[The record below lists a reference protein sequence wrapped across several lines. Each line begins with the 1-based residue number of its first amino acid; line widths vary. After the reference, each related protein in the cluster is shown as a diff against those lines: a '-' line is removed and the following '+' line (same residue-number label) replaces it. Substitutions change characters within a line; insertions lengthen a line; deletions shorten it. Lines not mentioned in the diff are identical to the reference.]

1 MGAVISQLGFN
12 QAFLLALI
20 GIIAMLGLT
29 VVAVSGDSRDNHQ
42 NDYALPLAT
51 WPERKFCTEMVEAN
65 PKTLDV
71 EKQFRVAV
79 GLGSVA
85 RAMLKDDKP
94 RRRGG
99 QSDGNISQ
107 PIKARNVIS
116 CRYESQLFFVCTASC
131 VLVCRDHFV
140 QTSLYITWEFEQ
152 LWPDFSQ
159 SGLDNAPI
167 SVVCDLLAHIRMY
180 ASMLNDLKM
189 LTEEDVV
196 SFYNNNVIKYYN
208 GVLNKL
214 ALPDHKEQN
223 LTSPSKQVV
232 CGDNPSTSQDSSAD
246 VISVS
251 KASCP
256 SQRFACSLCQLRYS
270 SPKLRL
276 VSESTK
282 ENIILLSCLVMDNTI
297 EMDVAKKI
305 CKEICH
311 HGRLLCKNHFVQAAW
326 TLGDEVRQMW
336 SRFPVLGL
344 QRIPVQIQEDLL
356 KRIQML
362 ARTIRKD
369 IAVSLMDLWK
379 FYDFCQSI
387 YKNTK
392 DAASQKTVI
401 EGLENQ
407 HFSFSKYENP
417 CSLSSDDDEKPTSI
431 NEDEECSGEENVLHG
446 RKSPNV
452 GKKRILRNICLI
464 CHRSH
469 PRGEMRSSS
478 RTLDQFLILLSCM
491 IINHHMD
498 LEDAEHAYDQMSMKK
513 KYVCQRHYIQAAKY
527 MCVEVERN
535 TGMSITP
542 GCTKVPIE
550 TWKVIS
556 KSIKDYC
563 ELVDKSVPIFEENI
577 GRFYS
582 DCVTKYYVSGGWKTD
597 LEEQIRAPK
606 SQESN
611 NEDPLVASVS
621 ALIPTKE
628 GRLNDSGDQKP
639 NLEKS
644 ICTPKPS
651 TTPAT
656 SFGATFVKTGHDV
669 KGISYI
675 TRDEKVTNPT
685 DDIDASSRHTT
696 DDSPKPAGRWIIER
710 RYRKSPFTKI
720 RCYCGICGQ
729 IRLTENLHPVLSQP
743 RALVIISCLL
753 AQDITNVDDA
763 MRYYKEEVSI
773 RRYKHGI
780 CEEHLVE
787 AGAYLEAELKRLLG
801 PTPSRKLIEAPV
813 NVVQIIVDRLQL
825 FVDRIDKGTSLCDN
839 DIRLYLK
846 FYLNKYG
853 ENDDWKIRWEPDRK
867 NDCETVCEPS
877 RSGKTCIVI
886 RTKKPKN
893 ATSLSKP
900 SLTKASQ
907 RYTYKKLTVELE
919 PSRGERYKPKQKDV
933 NDVESIHSPVTGSSL
948 LETAVE
954 SLCTEYS
961 TGTEVMERTSECS
974 TVPSPSYGYAPASRA
989 VEPQTSEDEFS
1000 KLTCSLCGV
1009 IGLAMDFRP
1018 AATEPQYNIVLL
1030 SLLLMQS
1037 SMDNA
1042 RAIAWYNQTQRRQLM
1057 ICRSHYIKAAARL
1070 SMEIKREWGKFPEN
1084 GLAEVP
1090 ENIIYSMLTVIRLYR
1105 DFIDPKIDLERWHVN
1120 EFFDDCL
1127 NKYWKDFKW
1136 MPYKK
1141 RLRVQHT
1148 ESRDSNK
1155 TDNKGS
1161 AKENAK
1167 ESHINKFFDG
1177 CLDRYRTKSKRIPYK
1192 KESPMKF
1199 KWAPYKKE
1207 SLVQHAESR
1216 DSIKTEIEDYD
1227 EKEGMDNYGFRE
1239 LWEKLGNSSN
1249 VIPDSSNF
1257 DDCLPLFRTE
1267 EDVKPVVFDE
1277 VSAIDL
1283 IEGDGFHS
1291 TLTSRN
1297 LADHF
1302 VEDSP
1307 LIRNDEKSWIDTLMQ
1322 DDDNERNSIQS
1333 DQKDHIVLFDSS
1345 SLPSTS
1351 TAPEPHLDLNLQI
1364 KMEIEEDDIAM
1375 ENTAEDDISMQ
1386 DLDEDK
1392 IMKFLSDRSKS
1403 IGELTRELNIT
1414 SNAVLSYLRCTD
1426 AEREMCKWVPSDGIL
1441 QCRLE
1446 ICTSLVLRNIRDSI
1460 LDRIVTY
1467 GEKWIYFN
1475 NKERPTLWLDDTVK
1489 DIEVQSESNPERE
1502 KVLLTVWWSSAGIIH
1517 HHLVGG
1523 GKSMTED
1530 DFIKQI
1536 SEVYRKMGSK
1546 QPAKGP
1552 LLLCDNPRP
1561 YVSRNS
1567 IQKLYL
1573 YGIEV
1578 LPHPP
1583 QSPDLL
1589 PSKYHIFR
1597 HLNHYLA
1604 GRNFYDDVE

>member
-1 MGAVISQLGFN
+1 
-12 QAFLLALI
+12 
-20 GIIAMLGLT
+20 
-29 VVAVSGDSRDNHQ
+29 
-42 NDYALPLAT
+42 
-51 WPERKFCTEMVEAN
+51 
-65 PKTLDV
+65 
-71 EKQFRVAV
+71 
-79 GLGSVA
+79 
-85 RAMLKDDKP
+85 
-94 RRRGG
+94 
-99 QSDGNISQ
+99 
-107 PIKARNVIS
+107 
-116 CRYESQLFFVCTASC
+116 
-131 VLVCRDHFV
+131 
-140 QTSLYITWEFEQ
+140 
-152 LWPDFSQ
+152 
-159 SGLDNAPI
+159 
-167 SVVCDLLAHIRMY
+167 
-180 ASMLNDLKM
+180 
-189 LTEEDVV
+189 
-196 SFYNNNVIKYYN
+196 
-208 GVLNKL
+208 
-214 ALPDHKEQN
+214 
-223 LTSPSKQVV
+223 
-232 CGDNPSTSQDSSAD
+232 
-246 VISVS
+246 
-251 KASCP
+251 
-256 SQRFACSLCQLRYS
+256 
-270 SPKLRL
+270 
-276 VSESTK
+276 
-282 ENIILLSCLVMDNTI
+282 
-297 EMDVAKKI
+297 
-305 CKEICH
+305 
-311 HGRLLCKNHFVQAAW
+311 
-326 TLGDEVRQMW
+326 
-336 SRFPVLGL
+336 
-344 QRIPVQIQEDLL
+344 
-356 KRIQML
+356 
-362 ARTIRKD
+362 
-369 IAVSLMDLWK
+369 
-379 FYDFCQSI
+379 
-387 YKNTK
+387 
-392 DAASQKTVI
+392 
-401 EGLENQ
+401 
-407 HFSFSKYENP
+407 
-417 CSLSSDDDEKPTSI
+417 
-431 NEDEECSGEENVLHG
+431 
-446 RKSPNV
+446 
-452 GKKRILRNICLI
+452 
-464 CHRSH
+464 
-469 PRGEMRSSS
+469 MRSSS

-606 SQESN
+606 PQESN
-611 NEDPLVASVS
+611 NEDVKPLVASVS

-628 GRLNDSGDQKP
+628 GRLNDSVDQKP

-651 TTPAT
+651 TTPTT
-656 SFGATFVKTGHDV
+656 SFGATVVKTGHDV

-675 TRDEKVTNPT
+675 TRDEKVTDPT
-685 DDIDASSRHTT
+685 DDIDASR
-696 DDSPKPAGRWIIER
+696 
-710 RYRKSPFTKI
+710 
-720 RCYCGICGQ
+720 
-729 IRLTENLHPVLSQP
+729 
-743 RALVIISCLL
+743 
-753 AQDITNVDDA
+753 
-763 MRYYKEEVSI
+763 
-773 RRYKHGI
+773 
-780 CEEHLVE
+780 
-787 AGAYLEAELKRLLG
+787 
-801 PTPSRKLIEAPV
+801 
-813 NVVQIIVDRLQL
+813 
-825 FVDRIDKGTSLCDN
+825 
-839 DIRLYLK
+839 
-846 FYLNKYG
+846 
-853 ENDDWKIRWEPDRK
+853 
-867 NDCETVCEPS
+867 
-877 RSGKTCIVI
+877 
-886 RTKKPKN
+886 
-893 ATSLSKP
+893 
-900 SLTKASQ
+900 
-907 RYTYKKLTVELE
+907 
-919 PSRGERYKPKQKDV
+919 
-933 NDVESIHSPVTGSSL
+933 
-948 LETAVE
+948 
-954 SLCTEYS
+954 CTEYS

-1042 RAIAWYNQTQRRQLM
+1042 RAIAWYNQAQRRQLM

-1105 DFIDPKIDLERWHVN
+1105 DFID
-1120 EFFDDCL
+1120 
-1127 NKYWKDFKW
+1127 
-1136 MPYKK
+1136 
-1141 RLRVQHT
+1141 
-1148 ESRDSNK
+1148 
-1155 TDNKGS
+1155 
-1161 AKENAK
+1161 
-1167 ESHINKFFDG
+1167 
-1177 CLDRYRTKSKRIPYK
+1177 
-1192 KESPMKF
+1192 
-1199 KWAPYKKE
+1199 
-1207 SLVQHAESR
+1207 
-1216 DSIKTEIEDYD
+1216 EIEDYD

-1267 EDVKPVVFDE
+1267 EDIKPVVFDE

-1351 TAPEPHLDLNLQI
+1351 TAPEPHLDPNLQI

-1475 NKERPTLWLDDTVK
+1475 NRERPTLWLDDTVK

-1536 SEVYRKMGSK
+1536 SEVYRKLGSK

-1604 GRNFYDDVE
+1604 GRNFYDDVEVEKAFLSFIAFKKPKFYSEGISELISRWKKCITLNGDYFHMSS